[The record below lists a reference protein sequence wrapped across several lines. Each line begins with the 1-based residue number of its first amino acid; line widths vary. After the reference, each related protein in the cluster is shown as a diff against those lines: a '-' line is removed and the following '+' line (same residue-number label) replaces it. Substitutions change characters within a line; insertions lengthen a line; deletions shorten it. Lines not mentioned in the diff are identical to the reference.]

1 MALIKIFDLNHPN
14 RISNSDLIELHSDE
28 LKSIRGGWRNRRA
41 AQTAAHNLMTAVFDR
56 FSFSGGENTS
66 SSGNSF
72 QILIDDFSGG
82 DRVSYKIDGSKLG
95 ENGNFFY
102 TSSGIAPIGGVAI
115 SGYPGA
121 YTF

>member
-1 MALIKIFDLNHPN
+1 MAIEISDLNHIN
-14 RISNSDLIELHSDE
+14 SSSNSDWIELQPWE
-28 LKSIRGGWRNRRA
+28 LESIRGGWRNRRA
-41 AQTAAHNLMTAVFDR
+41 AQIAARDLMTTAFEQ
-56 FSFSGGENTS
+56 FSFSGGENTN

-72 QILIDDFSGG
+72 HIAIDDFIGA
-82 DRVSYKIDGSKLG
+82 DRVSYQIDGSKLG

-102 TSSGIAPIGGVAI
+102 TNSGVAPIGGVAI